1 MSGHDGIPDEVRD
14 FWNRYKLVWVA
25 GLDKLCLMLTSLR
38 LNVSDQGSDESSER
52 SAWRTNLRLVSPN
65 IFHAGICTGAAIA
78 RMASA
83 ETTMVGFLERPR
95 LLKVGST

>member
-1 MSGHDGIPDEVRD
+1 MSGQDGIPDEVRN

-25 GLDKLCLMLTSLR
+25 GFDKICLMLTSLR
-38 LNVSDQGSDESSER
+38 FNISGQGADESSER
-52 SAWRTNLRLVSPN
+52 SAWRTNLSLVFPD